1 MPTSLPYLLALKNIP
16 ALFDKIATAK
26 VPDKFTHQFLQ
37 TTLGLKST
45 ADRQLIPFLRHL
57 GFLDQS
63 GTPTASYNLLKASLD
78 KRAAAIA
85 AGVRKAYQ
93 PLFDADHSAHQLT
106 GDKLK
111 SLVAQIAG
119 TDADLTGR
127 IAGTFQ
133 AIVRLGDFDAKVI
146 EEDTGR
152 KNEAKEQEKKEE
164 EETAPRPKELRTEFH
179 YNIQVHL
186 PSNATEET
194 YQNIFNALRKTFE

>member
-1 MPTSLPYLLALKNIP
+1 MPTPLPYLLALKNIP
-16 ALFDKIATAK
+16 TLFEKIATAK
-26 VPDKFTHQFLQ
+26 VPDRFTHQFLQ

-57 GFLDQS
+57 GFIDPS
-63 GTPTASYNLLKASLD
+63 GAPTNSYSLLKSD
-78 KRAAAIA
+78 KRGAAIA

-93 PLFDADHSAHQLT
+93 PLFDADHNAHQLSP
-106 GDKLK
+106 DKLK

-133 AIVRLGDFDAKVI
+133 AAVRVADFESKALEGGNGAKSDLKEDAK
-146 EEDTGR
+146 
-152 KNEAKEQEKKEE
+152 NEKDG
-164 EETAPRPKELRTEFH
+164 ETPPPPRGLRTEFH

-194 YQNIFNALRKTFE
+194 YRNIFNALRKTFE